1 MFKSLVQNVQ
11 IFGANL
17 MLFLCM
23 NNNMYL
29 KLQKFNI
36 FKKKYALGIQ
46 GHIFHYY
53 LITASTADNYELLI
67 IN

>member
-1 MFKSLVQNVQ
+1 
-11 IFGANL
+11 
-17 MLFLCM
+17 M

-36 FKKKYALGIQ
+36 FKKKYALGIR